1 MRWTQALVASGGED
15 IYYEVTEPDGDSRG
29 TVVLGHG
36 AGSCHASWFQV
47 VPRLA
52 RAGLRTITWDTRG
65 FGCSTLRRRRLTV
78 DDAVADLLA
87 VLDASGTERAH
98 VVGQSMG
105 GWWACGFALAHT
117 GRTRSL
123 TLANTA
129 GGVWTEALRDHFAEW
144 ARSGPGLDASEEL
157 GRHNAVGPTLVDR
170 DPALAFL
177 YQQLNTLQ
185 APPMDLVG
193 AAIMGTRH
201 EPHAVAALPCAKLW
215 ITAADD
221 QLFPPA
227 LIHDA
232 AGQVGAEVVEIADAG
247 HSPYF
252 ERPAEWTDAFL
263 RGAAH
268 AQ

>member
-1 MRWTQALVASGGED
+1 VRWTPGTVASDGED
-15 IYYEVTEPDGDSRG
+15 IYFEVTEPDGDVVAS
-29 TVVLGHG
+29 VVLGHG

-52 RAGLRTITWDTRG
+52 AAGYRTITWDTRG
-65 FGCSTLRRRRLTV
+65 FGCSTLRQRQLGV

-87 VLDASGTERAH
+87 VLDATRTATAH
-98 VVGQSMG
+98 IVGQSMG
-105 GWWACGFALAHT
+105 GWWACGFALAHPD
-117 GRTRSL
+117 RTQSL

-129 GGVWTEALRDHFAEW
+129 GGVWTDALRDHFAQW
-144 ARSGPGLDASEEL
+144 ATSGRGLDTSEEL
-157 GRHNAVGPTLVDR
+157 GRHNAVGPTLVHR

-201 EPHAVAALPCAKLW
+201 APAAVRALPCPKLW
-215 ITAADD
+215 ITASDD

-232 AGQVGAEVVEIADAG
+232 ATQVGARVAEIADAG

-263 RGAAH
+263 GGAAH
-268 AQ
+268 AH